1 MAKHKKHN
9 YELLF
14 IIDPTLSEEDSENL
28 LDRVKGYLE
37 QADGEVFSFK
47 SWGLRRLA
55 YTIKNQSEGQYYLVQ
70 CAMTPE
76 KVSEFRRSLT
86 LAEGILREIVIRVDE
101 EFTPEEPERSP
112 KPEAI
117 PTSEEDDGVSDDTS
131 DDEDENED
139 EE

>member
-1 MAKHKKHN
+1 MAKQKKHN

-14 IIDPTLSEEDSENL
+14 VINPTLSEEDKENL
-28 LDRVKGYLE
+28 LNRVKGYLE

-55 YTIKNQSEGQYYLVQ
+55 YTLKNQKEGQYYLVQ

-76 KVSEFRRSLT
+76 KVSDFRRSLT
-86 LAEGILREIVIRVDE
+86 LAEGILREMVIRVDE
-101 EFTPEEPERSP
+101 EFSPDKPERSP

-117 PTSEEDDGVSDDTS
+117 PTFEEENVDSDDIFDDDEED
-131 DDEDENED
+131 
-139 EE
+139 

>member
-1 MAKHKKHN
+1 LAKQKKHN

-14 IIDPTLSEEDSENL
+14 VINPTLSEEDKENL
-28 LDRVKGYLE
+28 LNRVKGYLE

-55 YTIKNQSEGQYYLVQ
+55 YTLKNQKEGQYYLVQ

-76 KVSEFRRSLT
+76 KVSDFRRSLT
-86 LAEGILREIVIRVDE
+86 LAEGILREMVIRVDE
-101 EFTPEEPERSP
+101 EFSPDKPERSP

-117 PTSEEDDGVSDDTS
+117 PTFEEENVDSDDIFDDDEED
-131 DDEDENED
+131 
-139 EE
+139 

>member
-1 MAKHKKHN
+1 MAKQKKHN

-14 IIDPTLSEEDSENL
+14 IIDPTLSEEDKENL

-55 YTIKNQSEGQYYLVQ
+55 YTIKNQNEGQYYLVQ

-76 KVSEFRRSLT
+76 KVSDFRRSLT
-86 LAEGILREIVIRVDE
+86 LAEGVLREMVIRVDE
-101 EFTPEEPERSP
+101 ELTPEKPERSP
-112 KPEAI
+112 KPEVI
-117 PTSEEDDGVSDDTS
+117 STSEDDDGASDNDTS
-131 DDEDENED
+131 DDEE
-139 EE
+139 